1 MTKIYLPF
9 LLSLLTLQLLAQP
22 STFECGTAPGITID
36 RLKHNIQHISQKKA
50 TSETQYLPVSMTIL
64 SEDNGGG
71 RLSEEDT
78 FDALCTLNAN
88 FEYLGIQFYL
98 SGGIRYISDSDY
110 YLIWGEESKNLRDLL
125 IPNTLNILVGEIL
138 STGSGCNGVLGFY
151 SYDDYVAMDR
161 CVMNKSSHTLTH
173 ELGHFFSL
181 PHTFF
186 GWEDDSYN
194 STEPTPTT
202 TSWGIEVEYADG
214 RNCAVA
220 ADMICDTPPDYGFS
234 SNVCVYNRTAYDPAG
249 EIITPDEKNYMSY
262 FFGCD
267 EFHFSEMQGDVML
280 SDIDNRNFISESH
293 NFGHVTETG
302 TLTAPVND
310 AIVSPDNVVLTWEPV
325 DNAEQYIVEINR
337 LASFSPILTVER
349 VIVDTPTFTATE
361 LNPNSSYHW
370 RIKPFSRYS
379 TCVGFSE
386 GQSFKTDN
394 TVDVEYIEGIESF
407 EVYPNPITGGQKVNL
422 ILNTQQSF
430 DADISLYDVQGKAI
444 LEFEERFNNGSN
456 TVEIDTNDIAKGA
469 YIIAIRSESGVLH
482 QRLLIR

>member
-1 MTKIYLPF
+1 MTKIHLSF
-9 LLSLLTLQLLAQP
+9 LLALITLQLSAQ
-22 STFECGTAPGITID
+22 SSSFECGTVPGVTID
-36 RLKHNIQHISQKKA
+36 RLTHNLQSINQKKIL
-50 TSETQYLPVSMTIL
+50 SETQFLPITMTIL
-64 SEDNGGG
+64 SEDNGVG

-78 FDALCTLNAN
+78 FDALCTLNEN

-110 YLIWGEESKNLRDLL
+110 YLIGGDESKDLYDL
-125 IPNTLNILVGEIL
+125 VVPNTINILVGEIL
-138 STGSGCNGVLGFY
+138 SDGSGCSGVLGFY
-151 SYDDYVAMDR
+151 SYEDYVAMDR
-161 CVMNKSSHTLTH
+161 CVMNRSSHTLTH

-181 PHTFF
+181 PHTFY
-186 GWEDDSYN
+186 GWENDSYN
-194 STEPTPTT
+194 VSQPTPTT
-202 TSWGIEVEYADG
+202 TSWGVEVEYADG

-234 SNVCVYNRTAYDPAG
+234 SSICLYNRTAYDPAG
-249 EIITPDEKNYMSY
+249 EIIMPDEKNYMSY

-267 EFHFSEMQGDVML
+267 EFHFSEMQGEVMVADVN
-280 SDIDNRNFISESH
+280 NRTFISEPH
-293 NFGHVTETG
+293 NFGHITETG
-302 TLTAPVND
+302 TLVSPING
-310 AIVSPDNVVLTWEPV
+310 AIVSPDDVVLTWESV

-337 LASFSPILTVER
+337 LSSFSPTLIVER
-349 VIVDTPTFTATE
+349 VVVDTPTFTATG
-361 LNPNSSYHW
+361 LNPNSTYHW

-379 TCVGFSE
+379 TCIGFGD

-394 TVDVEYIEGIESF
+394 AVDVEYIEGIESF

-444 LEFEERFNNGSN
+444 LEFEESFGNGFN
-456 TVEIDTNDIAKGA
+456 TVEIDTNDITQGT